1 MSDRITVAGR
11 VGKDPDQRTTK
22 SGELWLSFRL
32 ASTPRIRDE
41 QGRWSDGETSWYSVN
56 AYGALA
62 RNAADSLH
70 HGERVLVT
78 GDLTVRSW
86 TNGEG
91 RTVLTPTIR
100 AAAIGHDLT
109 FGTTTLA
116 RSGRRTDPPS
126 AEEQGAPE
134 ETPAAPVD
142 RSDEWPTPMSDGGPA
157 ESYLPD
163 EEPSWA
169 SAG

>member
-11 VGKDPDQRTTK
+11 VGKDPERRTTK
-22 SGELWLSFRL
+22 AGELWLSFRL
-32 ASTPRIRDE
+32 ASTPRVRDE

-56 AYGALA
+56 VYGALA

-78 GDLTVRSW
+78 GDLVVRSW
-86 TNGEG
+86 TNAEG

-109 FGTTTLA
+109 FGTTALA
-116 RSGRRTDPPS
+116 RAPRRADPSPD
-126 AEEQGAPE
+126 EQAPQDE
-134 ETPAAPVD
+134 PPPAPPVD
-142 RSDEWPTPMSDGGPA
+142 RSGQWAAPMSDGGA
-157 ESYLPD
+157 EESYLPD
-163 EEPSWA
+163 DEPAWS